1 MKKLFNIIGAI
12 AVIVLLIFSY
22 STYHKLCNVTTEH
35 SSAVQR
41 ADSIQL
47 LRDAEKIERDSIDI
61 AYAAVVRDNANKS
74 DSLAKFVKQIEI
86 VTAENDSIKKA
97 IALIPPD
104 SVYKLAQIAAPDTM
118 PKIYPFSARQT
129 IFYYSEYID
138 NIGNRKLLRGYE
150 NSLNSCLDYSSGL
163 GKQID
168 LLNVRNSNTE
178 KQLALADLQT
188 GLFKTSSEDL
198 SNKVS
203 YLKKKQKYFTIGM
216 GVAFVL
222 GVIAAK

>member
-1 MKKLFNIIGAI
+1 MKRLLYIIPI
-12 AVIVLLIFSY
+12 ICVLLF
-22 STYHKLCNVTTEH
+22 TLFTLRELRTATTEH
-35 SSAVQR
+35 NAAVQR
-41 ADSIQL
+41 ADSLELIAAN
-47 LRDAEKIERDSIDI
+47 LRQQNDSTALILD
-61 AYAAVVRDNANKS
+61 AVVRDNANKS

-129 IFYYSEYID
+129 IFYYSEYIG
-138 NIGNRKLLRGYE
+138 NIGNRKLLRSYE
-150 NSLNSCLDYSSGL
+150 NAISGCLDYSQGL
-163 GKQID
+163 GKQIE

-188 GLFKTSSEDL
+188 ELFKKSSENL
-198 SNKVS
+198 NSKF
-203 YLKKKQKYFTIGM
+203 KIAQKKQKYFTIGM

>member
-1 MKKLFNIIGAI
+1 MKKLLYVITI
-12 AVIVLLIFSY
+12 IVLLFAFF
-22 STYHKLCNVTTEH
+22 TLRELRTVTTEH
-35 SSAVQR
+35 NTAVQR
-41 ADSIQL
+41 ADSLEVIAIN
-47 LRDAEKIERDSIDI
+47 LRQQNDSTALILD
-61 AYAAVVRDNANKS
+61 AVVRDNANKS

-150 NSLNSCLDYSSGL
+150 NSLNSCLDYSVGL
-163 GKQID
+163 GKQIE

-188 GLFKTSSEDL
+188 GLFKTSSENL
-198 SNKVS
+198 SNQVS

>member
-1 MKKLFNIIGAI
+1 MKKLFNIIAVVAI
-12 AVIVLLIFSY
+12 IALLLISY
-22 STYHKLCNVTTEH
+22 SAYHKLCNVTTEH

-61 AYAAVVRDNANKS
+61 EYAELVRKLVYKS
-74 DSLAKFVKQIEI
+74 DSLNIYIRDIAI
-86 VTAENDSIKKA
+86 VTAENDSIRKA

-138 NIGNRKLLRGYE
+138 NIGNRKLLKSHAAALG
-150 NSLNSCLDYSSGL
+150 SCLDYSAGL
-163 GKQID
+163 GKQIE

-188 GLFKTSSEDL
+188 ELFKKSSADL
-198 SNKVS
+198 NNKFS
-203 YLKKKQKYFTIGM
+203 IAQKKQKYFTIGM
-216 GVAFVL
+216 GVAFAL

>member
-1 MKKLFNIIGAI
+1 MKKLLYIIP
-12 AVIVLLIFSY
+12 VICVLFFTLF
-22 STYHKLCNVTTEH
+22 TLRELRTVTTEH
-35 SSAVQR
+35 NTAVQR
-41 ADSIQL
+41 ADSLEVIAAKLRQQNDSTAAL
-47 LRDAEKIERDSIDI
+47 LE
-61 AYAAVVRDNANKS
+61 AVVRDNANKS
-74 DSLAKFVKQIEI
+74 DSLAKYVKQIEI

-104 SVYKLAQIAAPDTM
+104 TIYKLMQIAAPDTM

-138 NIGNRKLLRGYE
+138 NIGNKKLLKSYE
-150 NSLNSCLDYSSGL
+150 NSLYGCLDYSQGL
-163 GKQID
+163 GKQIE
-168 LLNVRNSNTE
+168 LLNDRNSNTE
-178 KQLALADLQT
+178 KQLALSDMQT
-188 GLFKTSSEDL
+188 GLFKTSSENL